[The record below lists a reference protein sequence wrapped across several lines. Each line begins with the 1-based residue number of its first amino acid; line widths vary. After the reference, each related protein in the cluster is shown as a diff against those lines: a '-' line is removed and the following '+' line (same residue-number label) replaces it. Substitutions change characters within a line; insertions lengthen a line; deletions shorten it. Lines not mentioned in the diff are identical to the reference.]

1 MESSNKPDAVN
12 PAMPLWFARGDQRR
26 RVTDL
31 ERRPRTTRGSPQEL
45 PNTRMTAKRFYDW
58 QTLGGTDDVMRLVDC
73 LERADIPWCAIGGVA
88 VNHWAA
94 EPMVTQDVG
103 FVVAAEAI
111 DRAVAVLTEAGFRP
125 ERFPWSINFK
135 GHSRVSLQLSTED
148 FYRDFPSRALAAD
161 VHGILLRVASLE
173 DTLKGKIKAWSDAA
187 RRQSKRLKDLGD
199 IARLI
204 EAHPQLWELLS
215 DDLKQQIERPL
226 A

>member
-1 MESSNKPDAVN
+1 
-12 PAMPLWFARGDQRR
+12 
-26 RVTDL
+26 
-31 ERRPRTTRGSPQEL
+31 
-45 PNTRMTAKRFYDW
+45 MTAKRFYDW
-58 QTLGGTDDVMRLVDC
+58 QTVGGTDDVMRLVDC

-135 GHSRVSLQLSTED
+135 GQSRVSLQLSTED
-148 FYRDFPSRALAAD
+148 FYRDFPTRAVAAD

-187 RRQSKRLKDLGD
+187 RRQSKCLKDLGD

-204 EAHPQLWELLS
+204 EAHPHLWALLS
-215 DDLKQQIERPL
+215 DDLKQQIERPM